1 VIAPRGAAGE
11 DRLAAMIVDPGQFD
25 TGPAL
30 LDRLGPLKD
39 DVHDPAADEMFQ
51 RLLEQPGMRALFE
64 PRMATHGVSTVRA
77 YCEDMLRY
85 TDRTPFFGPP
95 CVRVGCVVGPQRS
108 GTGGR
113 CWLRLRS

>member
-85 TDRTPFFGPP
+85 TNAETVTQITCPTLVTTTRPMSCPPDRAGYFT
-95 CVRVGCVVGPQRS
+95 
-108 GTGGR
+108 TA
-113 CWLRLRS
+113 